1 MKKVLLLF
9 VLTTLISCNEIR
21 YDGERR
27 LVFKTII
34 LNAQGEP
41 LPNSYVEISI
51 VASFSSDLISR
62 GKTNNSGELT
72 LIFPSP
78 ESDHDINLMIY
89 NDDATY
95 LKKEVVGIKKSDFV
109 NYKLNYQTSY
119 LLKSDEV
126 APLNLTYNQT
136 SNANIL
142 KKVSIEGIY
151 HLDTEYFNY
160 PDTNYY
166 LFPSQFLI
174 KKNQQFQLK
183 YKVKNLQSAI
193 ETDYAVDL
201 QIGNEALNYTLN
213 Y

>member
-1 MKKVLLLF
+1 MKKILLLF
-9 VLTTLISCNEIR
+9 VLTTFISCSKIT
-21 YDGERR
+21 YDGDIR

-34 LNAQGEP
+34 LNSQGQP
-41 LPNSYVEISI
+41 LANTDVEISI
-51 VASFSSDLISR
+51 VASSSSDLISR

-78 ESDHDINLMIY
+78 ENDVDISLLIY

-95 LKKEVVGIKKSDFV
+95 LKKEVVGIKKSDFN
-109 NYKLNYQTSY
+109 NYKLDYQTTY

-136 SNANIL
+136 SATHVLI
-142 KKVSIEGIY
+142 KVTIDGIY

-160 PDTNYY
+160 PDDNYY
-166 LFPSQFLI
+166 LFSSQFLI